1 MKRIRTLLV
10 DDSRQFLETTKQ
22 FLALHHQ
29 LEIVGEALSGHEA
42 LARVDEF
49 HPDLAL
55 MDLRLPGL
63 NGLEATR
70 CLKARPGAPRIIITT
85 LYDNSE
91 YRAAA
96 LAARADGFIA
106 KSELGAQLLTLVD
119 LLFSQPAQSEEN
131 HVRGN

>member
-10 DDSRQFLETTKQ
+10 DDSHKFLESAKQ
-22 FLALHHQ
+22 FLAGHHRFQ
-29 LEIVGEALSGHEA
+29 IVGEACSGDEA
-42 LARVDEF
+42 LALVAELR
-49 HPDLAL
+49 PDLAL

-70 CLKARPGAPRIIITT
+70 RIKTHPNAPFIIITT
-85 LYDNSE
+85 LYDNPE

-106 KSELGAQLLTLVD
+106 KSELGAQLLALVER
-119 LLFSQPAQSEEN
+119 LFSRQGQDDD
-131 HVRGN
+131 HG